1 MAAILGG
8 PEEIFYC
15 AGVLIADQWV
25 LTASHCIGNHTLIN
39 LNDWTIQ
46 LGMTR
51 RHSHAHYGQKIK
63 VKRVI
68 PHPQYNDLVAHDND
82 IALFQV
88 KASKFAKAL
97 TALVY
102 SSVYFSLL
110 HLQLVTRVA
119 FHDHL
124 LPVCLPPSDMKELA
138 AGTNCTVI
146 GWGKKED
153 KNCEFKVDILVDI
166 ERMKNVSTN
175 AKASI

>member
-1 MAAILGG
+1 MFL
-8 PEEIFYC
+8 
-15 AGVLIADQWV
+15 
-25 LTASHCIGNHTLIN
+25 SSHTLRN
-39 LNDWTIQ
+39 VNDWTIQ

-63 VKRVI
+63 VKKVI

-88 KASKFAKAL
+88 RKNNPEAL
-97 TALVY
+97 LGLIFIETRFV
-102 SSVYFSLL
+102 SLF
-110 HLQLVTRVA
+110 LQLATRVA

-124 LPVCLPPSDMKELA
+124 LPVCLPPPDMKELV

-153 KNCEFKVDILVDI
+153 KNCE
-166 ERMKNVSTN
+166 
-175 AKASI
+175 

>member
-1 MAAILGG
+1 MR
-8 PEEIFYC
+8 
-15 AGVLIADQWV
+15 
-25 LTASHCIGNHTLIN
+25 N

-63 VKRVI
+63 VRKVI
-68 PHPQYNDLVAHDND
+68 PHPQYNDVVAHDND

-88 KASKFAKAL
+88 RPTMKKKAPYRLYLFTIFLSFRRL
-97 TALVY
+97 FFFR
-102 SSVYFSLL
+102 S
-110 HLQLVTRVA
+110 QLATRVA

-124 LPVCLPPSDMKELA
+124 LPVCLPPSDMKELV

-153 KNCEFKVDILVDI
+153 KNCECADVVAWRDGVGKKL
-166 ERMKNVSTN
+166 
-175 AKASI
+175 AL